1 MMKKKAKAKKVMPDN
16 MVMSILVD
24 FCGGY
29 VLPSPHCWQMLSW
42 KKKKPAT
49 SISSPVSMY
58 SKKK

>member
-1 MMKKKAKAKKVMPDN
+1 MMKKKAKQVMPDN

-42 KKKKPAT
+42 KKKKSAD
-49 SISSPVSMY
+49 SASNPVPMF